1 MKRLFLLTISLMF
14 IFACNSGDDKTKSL
28 SKIAAIEM
36 DSCKI
41 NPKSLNG
48 FWTLVCYTDLVSGE
62 KECKSLINQQFPVSL
77 YFNDDEHLGTITGHT
92 SINQVKGYYSISD
105 KAKIK
110 IKSFEGTLIGGET
123 KWGRKFWNTIK
134 QSSSFKYNKDTLE
147 ILYDNDKKSMK
158 FGKTE
163 DNFPANNN
171 HFPIKFNLVRR
182 IKAGYCCE
190 ARP

>member
-1 MKRLFLLTISLMF
+1 MF
-14 IFACNSGDDKTKSL
+14 IFGCNSGDDKTKSQPTKDEI
-28 SKIAAIEM
+28 KIE
-36 DSCKI
+36 SCKI

-48 FWTLVCYTDLVSGE
+48 FWTLVCYADLVTGE
-62 KECKSLINQQFPVSL
+62 IECKSQINQQFPISL
-77 YFNDDEHLGTITGHT
+77 KFKDDELVGTITGHT
-92 SINQVKGYYSISD
+92 SINQVEGNYSISN
-105 KAKIK
+105 KNIIKVECFGGTKI
-110 IKSFEGTLIGGET
+110 GEHT
-123 KWGRKFWNTIK
+123 KWGRKFWNTIR

-158 FGKTE
+158 FCKTE

-171 HFPIKFNLVRR
+171 HFPLKFNLVRR

>member
-1 MKRLFLLTISLMF
+1 MLIASRNLEDS
-14 IFACNSGDDKTKSL
+14 KTKSQ
-28 SKIAAIEM
+28 STKDEIEI

-48 FWTLVCYTDLVSGE
+48 SWTLVCYTDLVSSE
-62 KECKSLINQQFPVSL
+62 KECKSQINQQFPVSL

-92 SINQVKGYYSISD
+92 SINQVKGYYSISE
-105 KAKIK
+105 KSKIK

-123 KWGRKFWNTIK
+123 KWGRKFWNTIR

-147 ILYDNDKKSMK
+147 VLYDNDKKSMK
-158 FGKTE
+158 FCKTE

-171 HFPIKFNLVRR
+171 HFPLKFNLVRR
-182 IKAGYCCE
+182 IKAGYCYE
-190 ARP
+190 AKP